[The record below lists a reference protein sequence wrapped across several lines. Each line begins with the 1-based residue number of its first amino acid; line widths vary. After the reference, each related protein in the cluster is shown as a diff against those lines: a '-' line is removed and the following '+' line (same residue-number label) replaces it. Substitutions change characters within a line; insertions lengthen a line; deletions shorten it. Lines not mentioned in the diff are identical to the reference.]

1 MSKEYKEYVK
11 RCNELG
17 VEPHPEFTSIQANR
31 GAVKWAFIVIAIMA
45 NLIAGIMA
53 AIVKPK
59 R

>member
-11 RCNELG
+11 RCDELG
-17 VEPHPEFTSIQANR
+17 VEPHPEFTPIQVNR
-31 GAVKWAFIVIAIMA
+31 GAVKWAFIGIAIMV